1 MSWCVASSCRKLSSN
16 LRNRTHYAPPQFNAR
31 ARQPVDFSIF
41 LQYILPAFS
50 CYCISALLALHSYPF
65 VVRLG
70 FLPTTLYAMYR
81 CAVTLDLSSGD
92 ETQMHMNQ
100 LLLLLTTVGS
110 MRAAIWT
117 FGEAPHR
124 ISDPSKSTLVHLLTS
139 LRGIGWNWGA
149 NVYVPPERRPTSS
162 RLAFAGVTLISLL
175 VHPLILDLIHY
186 YIQTLS
192 PDTFGS
198 VNGGTILDGAL
209 PSTRSTY
216 ITFLS
221 VIVMY
226 CALQSEYDAATLIGV
241 LVFHQDPTE
250 WPPLFDD
257 PWLSTSLSQF
267 WARRWHQ
274 ALKHTYVSF
283 GVPAAGRVGVVLGS
297 FTASALIHYLGVWG
311 MGHRAQ
317 FWDSGCL
324 FLVSALGVLVEG
336 AWGREVGGMWGW
348 MWTMCWLLFWSNYL
362 VDAWAQAGMIG
373 ASPFP
378 KNKRPV
384 DFLGWT

>member
-1 MSWCVASSCRKLSSN
+1 MSW
-16 LRNRTHYAPPQFNAR
+16 THYAPPRFDPG
-31 ARQPVDFSIF
+31 ARQPVDLSIF
-41 LQYILPAFS
+41 LQYILPAFL
-50 CYCISALLALHSYPF
+50 CYCINAHLALRSYPF

-70 FLPTTLYAMYR
+70 FLPATLYAMYR
-81 CAVTLDLSSGD
+81 CAVTLDLSGGD
-92 ETQMHMNQ
+92 EMQMHLNQ

-110 MRAAIWT
+110 MRATIWT
-117 FGEAPHR
+117 FGEAPR
-124 ISDPSKSTLVHLLTS
+124 RKSDPSKATLVALLTS
-139 LRGIGWNWGA
+139 LRGIDWNWGA
-149 NVYVPPERRPTSS
+149 NVYIPPERRPTSS
-162 RLAFAGVTLISLL
+162 RLAFASVTLASLL
-175 VHPLILDLIHY
+175 VHPLILDLVHY
-186 YIQTLS
+186 RIQILG
-192 PDTFGS
+192 PGTFGS
-198 VNGGTILDGAL
+198 VNGGTILDGAF
-209 PSTRSTY
+209 PSLHSTY

-226 CALQSEYDAATLIGV
+226 CALQSQYDFATLIGV
-241 LVFHQDPTE
+241 VLFRQDPRS

-283 GVPAAGRVGVVLGS
+283 GVPAAGRAGVVLGS
-297 FTASALIHYLGVWG
+297 FAASALIHYLGVWG

-324 FLVSALGVLVEG
+324 FLVSAVGVLGEG
-336 AWGREVGGMWGW
+336 AWGRKVGKVGGVGGW
-348 MWTMCWLLFWSNYL
+348 VWTMGWLLFWANYL

-378 KNKRPV
+378 KGMRPV